1 MTDFPGLSALPVY
14 LQLQPC
20 CYVNSFVLKDE
31 GGKEKTQCADSVQFV
46 SYFPGPPPPPP
57 PSVLVVFTQPHLL
70 ISASSEQWSLC
81 EWSTSCLSIF
91 FSSLTSLHLHA
102 ISFSFLCLFF
112 SFFFFSAE
120 LRGLTRVG
128 LYALITVANDAPPLY
143 NTGLRCQINVKM
155 PPCMFH
161 YQGQQRRGAAA
172 PALDVCIM
180 TSFSVCFLWKT
191 QSFNYNFK
199 DSLHCQDTEAHQCP
213 VFPW

>member
-1 MTDFPGLSALPVY
+1 MCWFRAICLLFPCPPTPTPTPL
-14 LQLQPC
+14 
-20 CYVNSFVLKDE
+20 
-31 GGKEKTQCADSVQFV
+31 CAGCLH
-46 SYFPGPPPPPP
+46 P
-57 PSVLVVFTQPHLL
+57 
-70 ISASSEQWSLC
+70 ASSS
-81 EWSTSCLSIF
+81 
-91 FSSLTSLHLHA
+91 H
-102 ISFSFLCLFF
+102 LCLQWTVKFVWVKYLLPINLFLVFNISPPARYFVFLSFF
-112 SFFFFSAE
+112 FFFFFFSAE

-172 PALDVCIM
+172 PALDACIM

>member
-1 MTDFPGLSALPVY
+1 M
-14 LQLQPC
+14 
-20 CYVNSFVLKDE
+20 LKDK

-46 SYFPGPPPPPP
+46 SYFPGPPHPTPTPLCAGCLHP
-57 PSVLVVFTQPHLL
+57 
-70 ISASSEQWSLC
+70 ASSSHLCLQWTVKFVWVKYLLPINLFLVFNISPPARYFV
-81 EWSTSCLSIF
+81 F
-91 FSSLTSLHLHA
+91 FSL
-102 ISFSFLCLFF
+102 